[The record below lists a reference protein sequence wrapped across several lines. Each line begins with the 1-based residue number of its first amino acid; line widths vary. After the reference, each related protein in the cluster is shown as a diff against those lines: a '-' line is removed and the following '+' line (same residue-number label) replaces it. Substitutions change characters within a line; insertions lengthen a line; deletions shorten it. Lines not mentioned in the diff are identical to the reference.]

1 MTSALIKTAEVTQ
14 VRHVSSSAAVAAI
27 IPVSDILPQAGYN
40 AKTDLFAFKTH
51 WAPVIITIVTRELE
65 P

>member
-1 MTSALIKTAEVTQ
+1 MFPPKTTV
-14 VRHVSSSAAVAAI
+14 AI
-27 IPVSDILPQAGYN
+27 IPVSDIPSAAYN

-51 WAPVIITIVTRELE
+51 WAPVIISIVTRELK